1 MLERRAAKAGSEI
14 PFWGLVF
21 GVVASASFGWFAPQF
36 EARVG
41 QPAVDL
47 DGASLPARTLSL
59 IASYGAAGR
68 KGYLVFLSLDCLVPV
83 AGSLLLLRLYYA
95 TTRRWAWTKLQSRT
109 LVAIGVLPALA
120 DLIENTLYALLAVLY
135 PRHAVLFAELAY
147 AATLLKL
154 ASASLSLLTLLLLV
168 GLWLR
173 AHATRR
179 RLAAATGRVGVRA
192 ATARERS
199 Q

>member
-1 MLERRAAKAGSEI
+1 MLERRAAPIGREV
-14 PFWGLVF
+14 PFWTLVF
-21 GVVASASFGWFAPQF
+21 AVVASAIFGWLAPDF

-47 DGASLPARTLSL
+47 DSASAPARTLAL
-59 IASYGAAGR
+59 IAGYGVAGR
-68 KGYLVFLSLDCLVPV
+68 QAYLVFLSLNCLLPV

-95 TTRRWAWTKLQSRT
+95 TTRGWAWTRLQSRT

-135 PRHAVLFAELAY
+135 PRHATLLAEVAY

-154 ASASLSLLTLLLLV
+154 ASASLALLTLLLLV
-168 GLWLR
+168 SLWLR
-173 AHATRR
+173 RYTLDRRFADSERAKATSR
-179 RLAAATGRVGVRA
+179 
-192 ATARERS
+192 
-199 Q
+199 

>member
-1 MLERRAAKAGSEI
+1 MLERRAAPIGSEI
-14 PFWGLVF
+14 PFWALVF
-21 GVVASASFGWFAPQF
+21 AVVASAVFGWFAPEF

-47 DGASLPARTLSL
+47 DSASAPARTLAL
-59 IASYGAAGR
+59 IASYGVAGR
-68 KGYLVFLSLDCLVPV
+68 QAYLVFLSLDCLVPV

-95 TTRRWAWTKLQSRT
+95 TTRGWAWTPLQSRV

-120 DLIENTLYALLAVLY
+120 DLIENTLYALLAALF
-135 PRHAVLFAELAY
+135 PRHAAQLAQLAY

-154 ASASLSLLTLLLLV
+154 ASASLAILTLLLLV

-173 AHATRR
+173 AYAVRR
-179 RLAAATGRVGVRA
+179 RFADS
-192 ATARERS
+192 ERS
-199 Q
+199 KATSR